1 MLLKLEHGG
10 DGCVERKRLLYRVV
24 FSANRTHD
32 GVVLFEHKH
41 ARVANGVRAGE
52 ENGLGFSNS
61 KGLGAYDA
69 FHSEINIHSCTHS
82 LSTKHQVAIAQISEA
97 TLQSTHSLTFT
108 CT

>member
-1 MLLKLEHGG
+1 MLLKLEDGG
-10 DGCVERKRLLYRVV
+10 DGCVERKRLLYCVA

-52 ENGLGFSNS
+52 ENGLGLCSRE
-61 KGLGAYDA
+61 GIGAYDA

-82 LSTKHQVAIAQISEA
+82 LNNKHQVAIAQISEA